1 MNRRNPTF
9 SRCPVFWSG
18 AAGLWLA
25 ALTAFAQAS
34 DTNALSLL
42 AVPLPAAAGVLQN
55 ISAGSNAVANAATP
69 GSTQTPPAE
78 PDKFRDELAQARD
91 LVTTRQ
97 FNLAE
102 AKLVK
107 LLAENVPDD
116 VRQRALFDLGGAVAA
131 ENDLPR
137 AQSIYTQYL
146 DRWPTDVRVPE
157 ILLRQGG
164 VFRQMGLDSLALT
177 KFYGVMT
184 AALSL
189 KTDQLDYYRQLV
201 QQAQLEIAET
211 YYLMGRYADAAEF
224 YSRLLKQP
232 DGALNR
238 PLAQFRLVR
247 SLAATGRNAEA
258 AGVAQDFLTRFP
270 DDPEAPETR
279 YYLAQ
284 ALKAEGQSGEAL
296 RQVLLFLQAE
306 KKSAEGHPEVWAYW
320 QQRVGNEIANSL
332 YKEGDYVKALE
343 IYLNLTKLDATA
355 PWQLPVK
362 YQVGI
367 TYERLL
373 QPQKAVATYAEILAR
388 EAGVGT
394 NATPGLQAVF
404 EMARW
409 RIGFIQWREKAEMT
423 GHSFAETTVRGS
435 PAATTNITTP

>member
-1 MNRRNPTF
+1 MNRRHPTL
-9 SRCPVFWSG
+9 SRRPVFWSG
-18 AAGLWLA
+18 VAGLWLA
-25 ALTAFAQAS
+25 ALTAFSQLS
-34 DTNALSLL
+34 GTNAPPLT
-42 AVPLPAAAGVLQN
+42 AVDPGGLQFFP
-55 ISAGSNAVANAATP
+55 AGSNAVANAATP
-69 GSTQTPPAE
+69 NPPSAPPAE

-91 LVTTRQ
+91 LVATRQ

-107 LLAENVPDD
+107 LLAEKVPDD
-116 VRQRALFDLGGAVAA
+116 VRQRALFELGGAVAA

-137 AQSIYTQYL
+137 AQSIYAQYL

-157 ILLRQGG
+157 ILLHQGEL
-164 VFRQMGLDSLALT
+164 FRQMGLNSLALA

-189 KTDQLDYYRQLV
+189 KNDQLDYFRHLV
-201 QQAQLEIAET
+201 LQAQVEIAET
-211 YYLMGRYADAAEF
+211 YYQMGRYADAAEF
-224 YSRLLKQP
+224 YARLLKQP
-232 DGALNR
+232 DDALNR
-238 PLAQFRLVR
+238 PLAQFRFVR
-247 SLAATGRNAEA
+247 SLTASGRNEEA
-258 AGVAQDFLTRFP
+258 VGAAQDFLRRFP
-270 DDPEAPETR
+270 DDPEASETR

-306 KKSAEGHPEVWAYW
+306 QKSSKGRPEVWAYW

-343 IYLNLTKLDATA
+343 IYLNLAKLDAA
-355 PWQLPVK
+355 PAWQLPVK

-367 TYERLL
+367 TYEHLL
-373 QPQKAVATYAEILAR
+373 QPQKAVETYAEILAR

-394 NATPGLQAVF
+394 NATPGLQSVF

-423 GHSFAETTVRGS
+423 SHLFAETTSMGGRS
-435 PAATTNITTP
+435 ATNHVTTQ

>member
-1 MNRRNPTF
+1 MNRPNPVY
-9 SRCPVFWSG
+9 SRRHVFWSV
-18 AAGLWLA
+18 ASVLWLA
-25 ALTAFAQAS
+25 ALTAFSQLS
-34 DTNALSLL
+34 GTN
-42 AVPLPAAAGVLQN
+42 VPPAADAGDLQVS
-55 ISAGSNAVANAATP
+55 SAGSNVVASAATP
-69 GSTQTPPAE
+69 GSPTAPPAV
-78 PDKFRDELAQARD
+78 PDKFRDDLARARD
-91 LVTTRQ
+91 LVATRQ
-97 FNLAE
+97 FNIAE

-107 LLAENVPDD
+107 LLAEKVPDD
-116 VRQRALFDLGGAVAA
+116 IRQLALLDLGGAVAA

-157 ILLRQGG
+157 ILLRQGEL
-164 VFRQMGLDSLALT
+164 FRQMGLESLALA

-189 KTDQLDYYRQLV
+189 KGDQLDYYRRLV
-201 QQAQLEIAET
+201 LQAQIEIAET
-211 YYLMGRYADAAEF
+211 FYQMGRYADAAEF

-238 PLAQFRLVR
+238 PLVQFRLTR
-247 SLAATGRNAEA
+247 SLAATGRNEEA
-258 AGVAQDFLTRFP
+258 VGAAQDFLAHFP
-270 DDPEAPETR
+270 DDSEAPETR

-306 KKSAEGHPEVWAYW
+306 KKSSQGHPEVWAYW

-343 IYLNLTKLDATA
+343 IYLNLAKLDSA
-355 PWQLPVK
+355 PAWQLPVK

-373 QPQKAVATYAEILAR
+373 QPQKAVEIYAEILAR

-409 RIGFIQWREKAEMT
+409 RTGFIQWREKAET
-423 GHSFAETTVRGS
+423 PRLSFAESTAMDSRS
-435 PAATTNITTP
+435 ATNKITTQ